1 MPESR
6 SRKPSRYPRTGA
18 TAAARPPRT
27 ASRWIAPLMCACWVL
42 GLLWIVT
49 YYVAGDR
56 IGFLESL
63 GNWNLLIGMGFII
76 LGFVFAVRWE

>member
-6 SRKPSRYPRTGA
+6 SRKRQRFSPPGERGA
-18 TAAARPPRT
+18 TRSRA
-27 ASRWIAPLMCACWVL
+27 ASRWIAPAMCTCWVL

-56 IGFLESL
+56 LGVLTGL
-63 GNWNLLIGMGFII
+63 GNWNLLIGMGLIV

>member
-6 SRKPSRYPRTGA
+6 SRKRQGYGPTGA
-18 TAAARPPRT
+18 TAAARRRR
-27 ASRWIAPLMCACWVL
+27 ASRWVAPLMCACWLL

-56 IGFLESL
+56 IGFLTSL
-63 GNWNLLIGMGFII
+63 GSWNLLIGMGLII